1 MTGGVEQPLPAAPA
15 AAPSGVLG
23 PNDWVACA
31 LAALV
36 EGGIGAVRIDP
47 LARRLGVSRGSFY
60 WHFTDRD
67 ALLKALLAAW
77 DTRNT
82 CPFLQILDLPETP
95 PLVAILRYFEIWRRQ
110 SDFDPGLD
118 SAMRDWARTA
128 PEVAEAV
135 RIADDRRM
143 AVLEQLFLRLGY
155 EPVEALVRTR
165 TSYYHQIG
173 YYALGI
179 RQSAEER
186 RALLPMYFRVL
197 TGCPM
202 PPGYDPAS

>member
-1 MTGGVEQPLPAAPA
+1 MIRERPSAAPA
-15 AAPSGVLG
+15 GTPLG
-23 PNDWVACA
+23 PDDWVEAA

-60 WHFTDRD
+60 WHFADRE

-77 DTRNT
+77 DSRNT
-82 CPFLQILDLPETP
+82 RPFLAVLDPPETA
-95 PLVAILRYFEIWRRQ
+95 PLTAILRYFEIWRQQR
-110 SDFDPGLD
+110 DFDPGLD
-118 SAMRDWARTA
+118 AALRDWARTA

-135 RIADDRRM
+135 RGADYRRM
-143 AVLEQLFLRLGY
+143 AVLETLFLRLGY
-155 EPVEALVRTR
+155 EPTEALVRAR
-165 TSYYHQIG
+165 ASYYHQVG

-186 RALLPMYFRVL
+186 RTLLPVYFRVL

-202 PPGYDPAS
+202 PPVPEEGPGAA

>member
-1 MTGGVEQPLPAAPA
+1 MSRDRPGGGAP
-15 AAPSGVLG
+15 LG
-23 PNDWVACA
+23 PEDWVDAA

-60 WHFTDRD
+60 WHFADRE
-67 ALLKALLAAW
+67 ALLKALVTAW
-77 DTRNT
+77 DSRNT
-82 CPFLQILDLPETP
+82 RPFLAVLDAPGTA
-95 PLVAILRYFEIWRRQ
+95 PLTAILRYFEIWRQQR
-110 SDFDPGLD
+110 DFDPGLD
-118 SAMRDWARTA
+118 SALRDWARTA

-135 RIADDRRM
+135 RSADARRM
-143 AVLEQLFLRLGY
+143 AVLETLFLRLGY
-155 EPVEALVRTR
+155 EPTEALVRAR
-165 TSYYHQIG
+165 ASYYHQIG

-186 RALLPMYFRVL
+186 RSLLPVYFRVL

-202 PPGYDPAS
+202 PPMPEDPGAA